1 LYGGSD
7 EGLRIFPDRFVKILV
22 LPGDGIGPEITAAT
36 LHVLEKL
43 DGLFALGLVLEHDEI
58 GFAALAKTG
67 TTLPDAVLE
76 RAAKS
81 DGIVLGP
88 ISHLDYPPRDQG
100 GVNVSAAF
108 RVKLDLYANVRPART
123 RPGIGRTHRATWA
136 DRWGRRHSAKR
147 WRQP

>member
-1 LYGGSD
+1 M
-7 EGLRIFPDRFVKILV
+7 KILV
-22 LPGDGIGPEITAAT
+22 WPGDGIGPEITAAT
-36 LHVLEKL
+36 QHVLEKL

-67 TTLPDAVLE
+67 TPLPDAVLE

-81 DGIVLGP
+81 DGILLGP